1 MNKLLLT
8 WSFVLVVF
16 SAFNQQFGTLIV
28 SDLDD
33 PTLQVEGVS
42 VFLGTE
48 LVGKTDHVGCFLFP
62 RKIKGT
68 LTLSHPN
75 YEQTTVKVKTKSGK
89 TIETDLMMNQ
99 AIYDSLKALTSA
111 IIYARCLPANPESIY
126 LTNENNPTF
135 SAELEAYLQSVL
147 NYPKRALLNNEKG
160 TVRLRIAIE
169 ADGSVSCIEIIQ
181 GATFELDKEAF
192 RVVSTMP
199 KWQPAKR
206 NGVPV
211 ASLYTIPIA
220 FPFE

>member
-1 MNKLLLT
+1 MNRLLLT
-8 WSFVLVVF
+8 WSFVLLVF

-42 VFLGTE
+42 VFLGSE
-48 LVGKTDHVGCFLFP
+48 LLGKTDHVGCFLFP
-62 RKIKGT
+62 RKLKGT
-68 LTLSHPN
+68 LTLSHPH
-75 YEQTTVKVKTKSGK
+75 YEKTTLKVKTKSGK
-89 TIETDLMMNQ
+89 TTETDLMMNQ
-99 AIYDSLKALTSA
+99 AMYDSLKTVTSS
-111 IIYARCLPANPESIY
+111 IIYAKCLPANPESIY

-135 SAELEAYLQSVL
+135 SEELEVYLQSVL

-160 TVRLRIAIE
+160 TVRLRFAIE
-169 ADGSVSCIEIIQ
+169 VDGTVSCIEIIQ

-192 RVVSTMP
+192 RVISTMP

>member
-1 MNKLLLT
+1 MSKWILIM
-8 WSFVLVVF
+8 SFLVTSVV
-16 SAFNQQFGTLIV
+16 AFTQQYGTLII

-33 PTLQVEGVS
+33 PTFQVEGVS
-42 VFLGTE
+42 VFLGGE
-48 LVGKTDHVGCFLFP
+48 LLGKTNHVGSFQFQ
-62 RKIKGT
+62 RKLKGT
-68 LTLSHPN
+68 LTLYHPH
-75 YEQTTVKVKTKSGK
+75 YETKTVNVKMKSGQI
-89 TIETDLMMNQ
+89 TETDLMMNQ
-99 AIYDSLKALTSA
+99 SMYDSLKAVTSA

-160 TVRLRIAIE
+160 TVRLRFAIE
-169 ADGSVSCIEIIQ
+169 VDGSVSCIEIIQ